1 MQQLAQSIDAATHKQ
16 LSAVAHGLS
25 PISLGLAYADWL
37 AHLSASPG

>member
-1 MQQLAQSIDAATHKQ
+1 MQKLAQSIDAATHKQ